1 MSVCLVIYSNLQTIK
16 YPNIIFSSRFLPAGI
31 LLGLLFTF
39 SICAQSISQPDEHT
53 IIAEGVEVYSI
64 GKTVIIPKNAKGV
77 LAFGGD
83 VIVEG
88 SVEGDVATIGG
99 NVIQKNDAFIGGDVI
114 IFGGSYKHERT
125 EPLRAEGK
133 ESVIV
138 GGFEEE
144 LREMGK
150 NPSQIFSPKLSWGF
164 FIQRLLAVLFWFVVS
179 LVITTVA
186 PGAISRSVA
195 RFQLSVSRIAG
206 IGTLGFLTFIFGV
219 IGSLKFLPNY
229 VGAVVSL
236 MAVVLLILA
245 YVFGRVTLQVSVGK
259 WIQKKI
265 LPENLQSESVALLI
279 GAFAWTIL
287 LSLPYVWTFSL
298 FFLFIVSLGIILTAR
313 STAKWQ
319 KN

>member
-1 MSVCLVIYSNLQTIK
+1 MVYSNLQTAK
-16 YPNIIFSSRFLPAGI
+16 FSNCIALSRFWLAGFFCS
-31 LLGLLFTF
+31 LLLVF
-39 SICAQSISQPDEHT
+39 SVIAQTISQPDEHT
-53 IIAEGVEVYSI
+53 IIAEGVEVYAV
-64 GKTVIIPKNAKGV
+64 GKTVIVPKNAKGV

-88 SVEGDVATIGG
+88 NIEGDVAAIGG
-99 NVIQKNDAFIGGDVI
+99 NVIQKHDAVIGGDVI
-114 IFGGSYKHERT
+114 IFGGSYKHERA
-125 EPLRAEGK
+125 EPLRGAGK

-144 LREMGK
+144 LRDLGK
-150 NPSQIFSPKLSWGF
+150 NPSQILSPVLSWSF
-164 FIQRLLAVLFWFVVS
+164 LIQRLLGVLFWFVVS
-179 LVITTVA
+179 LVITTIA

-206 IGTLGFLTFIFGV
+206 IGLLGFLIFIFGV
-219 IGSLKFLPNY
+219 VGSLKFLPNY

-245 YVFGRVTLQVSVGK
+245 YVFGRVTLQVSAGK
-259 WIQKKI
+259 WMQRKF

-279 GAFAWTIL
+279 GAFVWTIL
-287 LSLPYVWTFSL
+287 LSLPYFWLFSL

-313 STAKWQ
+313 SVTKWQ
-319 KN
+319 KSSA